1 MAEINS
7 SNQQEGSKKRASKK
21 VSTKVDMTPMVD
33 LAFLLITFFML
44 TTTFNTPKIMQV
56 IMPNKESSQGGD
68 DDCTLVLLGGK
79 NDKLYW
85 YQSANVSK
93 ASLQTLDASPE
104 KIREFLIQKKKET
117 LVKEDCYKQFTVV
130 VKFKDDAS
138 FKNVVDILDE
148 MNIVGVSRYGIQ
160 DITKEEIQLI
170 EAHNLQASK

>member
-7 SNQQEGSKKRASKK
+7 SNQEGGSKKKASKK

-56 IMPNKESSQGGD
+56 MMPDKEGGD
-68 DDCTLVLLGGK
+68 DANKDCSLVLLGAK
-79 NDKLYW
+79 NNQLYW

-93 ASLQTLDASPE
+93 ASLQSLEASPE

-117 LVKEDCYKQFTVV
+117 EGKADCNKQLTVV
-130 VKFKDDAS
+130 IKFKDDAS

-160 DITKEEIQLI
+160 DITKEEIKLI
-170 EAHNLQASK
+170 ETHNLQASK

>member
-7 SNQQEGSKKRASKK
+7 SNQEGGSKKRASKK

-56 IMPNKESSQGGD
+56 IMPDKVGKEPGNNECSV
-68 DDCTLVLLGGK
+68 VLLGDK

-93 ASLQTLDASPE
+93 ASLQPLEASPE
-104 KIREFLIQKKKET
+104 KIREFLIQKKRET
-117 LVKEDCYKQFTVV
+117 LEKPDCHRQFIVV

-160 DITKEEIQLI
+160 DITKEEIRLI
-170 EAHNLQASK
+170 ETHNLQASK

>member
-7 SNQQEGSKKRASKK
+7 SNQDGGSKKKASKK

-56 IMPNKESSQGGD
+56 IMPDKTGGD
-68 DDCTLVLLGGK
+68 TGHPECSVVLLGDK
-79 NDKLYW
+79 NDKIYW
-85 YQSANVSK
+85 YQSANVSQ
-93 ASLQTLDASPE
+93 ASLQKLEASPE
-104 KIREFLIQKKKET
+104 KIREFLIQKKRET
-117 LVKEDCYKQFTVV
+117 LENGNCYKQFIVV

-170 EAHNLQASK
+170 DNYNLQASK